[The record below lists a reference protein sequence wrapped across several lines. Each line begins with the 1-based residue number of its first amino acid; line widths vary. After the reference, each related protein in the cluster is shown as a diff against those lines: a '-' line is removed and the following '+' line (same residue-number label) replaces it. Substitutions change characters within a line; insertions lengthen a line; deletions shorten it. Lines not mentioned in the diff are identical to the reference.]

1 MRSPPSAAVVVVTVV
16 VVVGLEREREGLDAE
31 DLLRLTRQLCL
42 CNIGHHTFMYPR
54 RYGGFKD
61 DLTLLLIMSERVYS
75 GGSKD
80 RWARIL
86 HP

>member
-16 VVVGLEREREGLDAE
+16 VGLEREREGLE
-31 DLLRLTRQLCL
+31 DLLRLTRQLCF

-75 GGSKD
+75 GGSKE
-80 RWARIL
+80 RCARIL